1 MSAST
6 RSETKPAPPPP
17 DVINPVGDGALSV
30 NAGGET
36 LDISGFKSVDVMEWP
51 DSFYVSVIASR
62 RSGKSFMVNYLLQQF
77 QKSRRSFTHVFLVS
91 PTDSGFDG
99 IPKKYRFP
107 SMDAVDY
114 VVEQQKK
121 IKAHNM
127 KMKDK
132 EDKVTSRVCIVV
144 DDCACL
150 SGADSLRSSKTL
162 EHASMN
168 GRHYGNDGVPGNGIS
183 FFLISQSLTRIS
195 RAIRLNQ
202 DCFLFNAI
210 ASAREAEM
218 ILDECFFINTRRDAK
233 RTARDLYETL
243 TTSKDFRFVCV
254 ENYIQNKKVHTDF
267 IRTVDAVEEK
277 DFQFFGNQSDDESD
291 GEEEDQVF
299 RGGGIPTPGKSGK
312 EMSGGR
318 TFISSGKPKFN
329 PF

>member
-6 RSETKPAPPPP
+6 RSEPKTAPPEP
-17 DVINPVGDGALSV
+17 IAPVDALTV
-30 NAGGET
+30 NAGGDT
-36 LDISGFKSVDVMEWP
+36 LDVSGFKAVDILDWP

-62 RSGKSFMVNYLLQQF
+62 RSGKSFLVNYILQEF
-77 QKSRRSFTHVFLVS
+77 QKSTRAFTHIFLIS
-91 PTDSGFDG
+91 PTDSGFEG

-107 SMDAVDY
+107 DMSAVDY
-114 VVEQQKK
+114 IVEQQKK

-132 EDKVTSRVCIVV
+132 EDKVTSRVCVV
-144 DDCACL
+144 CDDCACM

-162 EHASMN
+162 EHAALN

-183 FFLISQSLTRIS
+183 FFLLSQSLTRIS

-202 DCFLFNAI
+202 DAFVFNAI
-210 ASAREAEM
+210 ASAKEAEM

-243 TTSKDFRFVCV
+243 TTSKDFRFIAV

-267 IRTVDAVEEK
+267 IRTIDAVEQK
-277 DFQFFGNQSDDESD
+277 HFQFFGTQSDDESE
-291 GEEEDQVF
+291 GEEEEEQVF
-299 RGGGIPTPGKSGK
+299 RGGSIPTPGKSGK
-312 EMSGGR
+312 ELSGGR
-318 TFISSGKPKFN
+318 TFISGKAKFN